1 MNNMTPSLHIDSKTL
16 TQAVVQ
22 DIARHIPDKTTFTVD
37 ELAEFLGLDRK
48 VVYASIQC
56 GNIQKLPFKS
66 KRWLIPRG
74 EVVRLLLG
82 RLAA

>member
-37 ELAEFLGLDRK
+37 ELAEFLESTNHLTQIRHCSY
-48 VVYASIQC
+48 V
-56 GNIQKLPFKS
+56 
-66 KRWLIPRG
+66 
-74 EVVRLLLG
+74 
-82 RLAA
+82 